1 MSKSNDVKNSERV
14 IARLKNELKP
24 LKAKE
29 ADARRRWS
37 LGYNAFLRAENEL
50 QKRVQKGLT
59 VDPVSNGVINKTV
72 QKLWD
77 TKTGWLG
84 KSEALTEQRDL
95 ARAAIAKKEQ
105 EILEAE
111 SKLNEVLTNERI
123 KLEKTDSTIEKVFLL
138 NDHVVEALQSMDKFL
153 EQEVYPDLTSTA
165 TQKMLISSDGLR
177 KVVIMSNTSNVMD
190 SSKVEEARRKINEFF
205 QRINPKDQDTVEQ
218 DETVS
223 MLTEILQDLL
233 VIKVNIKPG
242 PNLSRFL
249 GLELD
254 PEKFGELVEAQ
265 HLLGSAIS
273 YKRSNMY
280 VRLFTR
286 VNTSSRWEPIRQS

>member
-1 MSKSNDVKNSERV
+1 MEKSNLVKNSKRAV
-14 IARLKNELKP
+14 SRLKSELKP
-24 LKAKE
+24 LKAQE
-29 ADARRRWS
+29 AEARRRWS

-59 VDPVSNGVINKTV
+59 VDPVSNGVVNKTV
-72 QKLWD
+72 QKLWN
-77 TKTGWLG
+77 TKTGWMG
-84 KSEALTEQRDL
+84 KSEELTKQRDF

-105 EILEAE
+105 EILAAEA
-111 SKLNEVLTNERI
+111 KLNEILTNEKI
-123 KLEKTDSTIEKVFLL
+123 KMEKTDSTIEKVFLL

-153 EQEVYPDLTSTA
+153 EQEIYPSLASTA

-177 KVVIMSNTSNVMD
+177 KVVIMSNSSNVMD
-190 SSKVEEARRKINEFF
+190 SSKVEEARTKINEFF
-205 QRINPKDQDTVEQ
+205 QRINPKGQDTVEQ

-254 PEKFGELVEAQ
+254 PEKFGELVDAQ

-273 YKRSNMY
+273 HHRSNMY
-280 VRLFTR
+280 VRLYTR
-286 VNTSSRWEPIRQS
+286 VSTNSPWEPVRQS